1 MSGLS
6 ATVSAEKNTEAGEFK
21 YLQKTH
27 KIDDIAGMAQAM
39 EDDGFVLI
47 PNVLSPKEVT
57 DLRAAI
63 DRLQPYGFDK
73 DKVGNTD
80 HFKCV
85 FNRERLFLNYIDR
98 AGVVDLAEATMGEQC
113 HIIGQTAWRSRPG
126 HNGWGPHTDRVFVQ
140 MPPEMRT
147 DPRVKVPIYLC
158 TAHYY
163 LNDLTLDL
171 APTWLIPGSHKSG
184 KALPFGNGDKDP
196 VYNGRRMEPV
206 LCKAGDVVFF
216 RSEIWHTGSKNAT
229 ADQTRYLL
237 QVHYS
242 HRWVAQ
248 QFSPYLTWQF
258 NQEILSAAN
267 PRQRRL
273 LGEHTP
279 GAYD

>member
-1 MSGLS
+1 MTGPTATLS
-6 ATVSAEKNTEAGEFK
+6 PAKSEESTGFK

-27 KIDDIAGMAQAM
+27 QLNDTEGMAKAM
-39 EDDGFVLI
+39 EEDGFVLI
-47 PNVLSPKEVT
+47 PNVLSVQEVEE
-57 DLRAAI
+57 LKAGI
-63 DRLQPYGFDK
+63 DRLKPFGFDK
-73 DKVGNTD
+73 TGSTD

-98 AGVVDLAEATMGEQC
+98 AGVVELAEATMGKDC
-113 HIIGQTAWRSRPG
+113 HIIGQSAWKSYPG
-126 HNGWGPHTDRVFVQ
+126 LHNGWSPHTDRVFVE
-140 MPPEMRT
+140 MPEEMRT
-147 DPRVKVPIYLC
+147 DPRVKVPTYVC

-184 KALPFGNGDKDP
+184 KALSWGKDP
-196 VYNGRRMEPV
+196 SPEYKGRKLEPV

-229 ADQTRYLL
+229 PDTTRYLL
-237 QVHYS
+237 QTHYS

-258 NQEILSAAN
+258 NPEIIAVAN

>member
-1 MSGLS
+1 MNVPA
-6 ATVSAEKNTEAGEFK
+6 ATLEGGKGVEAGGFK

-27 KIDDIAGMAQAM
+27 RLEDTAGMAQAM

-47 PNVLSPKEVT
+47 PGVLSQEEVAE
-57 DLRAAI
+57 LKAGI
-63 DRLQPYGFDK
+63 DRLKPFGFDK
-73 DKVGNTD
+73 LGKTD

-98 AGVVDLAEATMGEQC
+98 AGVVDLAEATMGKDC
-113 HIIGQTAWRSRPG
+113 HIIGESAWKSYPG
-126 HNGWGPHTDRVFVQ
+126 HNGWSPHTDRVFVE
-140 MPPEMRT
+140 MPEEMRR
-147 DPRVKVPIYLC
+147 DPRVKVPIFVC

-184 KALPFGNGDKDP
+184 RALSWGKDP
-196 VYNGRRMEPV
+196 DPEFNGRKLEPV

-229 ADQTRYLL
+229 ADTTRYLL

-248 QFSPYLTWQF
+248 QFSPYLSWQF
-258 NQEILSAAN
+258 SPEVLATAN
-267 PRQRRL
+267 ARQRRL
-273 LGEHTP
+273 IGEHTP